1 MRIAHIN
8 NISGVS
14 SIIAEE
20 QLKQGHSAD
29 VFVFNRT
36 SHSQFGGIKLNY
48 KSPFTMW
55 RFLKRLGR
63 EYDVWHYHYPY
74 GSLKKSLEMLLR
86 KSKKHKAYLKHYHG
100 DDLRDKFD
108 EDFCLVSTPDLLKFA
123 PNGKWLPNPIETS
136 KIKNIVKKKVESYPL
151 KIAHYPHYA
160 SMKKYADKYREV
172 ARSLGQL
179 EDEGKCKVVTIAN
192 VPHDAALRSIAD
204 CDIVLGKLDLGWF
217 GKFELEG
224 MALGK
229 PIVCNVAE
237 ELYGKYHPPI
247 YRSTITTFERDL
259 RRLLDD
265 EHTRSQLSSQG
276 TEYVTKNHSPDV
288 VCNILLTYYAQA
300 SST

>member
-14 SIIAEE
+14 SIIAEV
-20 QLKQGHSAD
+20 QLRQGHNAD

-48 KSPFTMW
+48 KSPFTRW
-55 RFLKRLGR
+55 RFLKRLS

-74 GSLKKSLEMLLR
+74 GSLKKSLETLLR
-86 KSKKHKAYLKHYHG
+86 KSKKHKVYLKHYHG
-100 DDLRDKFD
+100 DDLRNKFD

-136 KIKNIVKKKVESYPL
+136 KIKKIAKKREESHPL
-151 KIAHYPHYA
+151 RIAHYPHYVF
-160 SMKKYADKYREV
+160 MKKHADKYKDV
-172 ARSLGQL
+172 TRSLEKL
-179 EDEGKCKVVTIAN
+179 EDEGKCNVETIAN
-192 VPHDAALRSIAD
+192 VPHDTALRSIAD

-229 PIVCNVAE
+229 PVLCNVDE
-237 ELYGKYHPPI
+237 ELYAKYHPPI
-247 YRSTITTFERDL
+247 FRSTITTFESDL
-259 RRLLDD
+259 RTLLDD
-265 EHTRSQLSSQG
+265 EQGRRQLSTQG
-276 TEYVTKNHSPDV
+276 TEYITINHSPEV
-288 VCNILLTYYAQA
+288 VCNILVSYYTQT
-300 SST
+300 SGT